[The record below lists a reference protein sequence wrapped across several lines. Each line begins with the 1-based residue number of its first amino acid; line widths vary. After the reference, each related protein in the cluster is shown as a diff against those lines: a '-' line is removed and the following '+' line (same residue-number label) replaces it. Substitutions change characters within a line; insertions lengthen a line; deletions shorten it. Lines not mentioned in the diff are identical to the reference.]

1 MLSLSFLFDGP
12 VTISGAQ
19 VFSPFEHFNLLVW
32 YIYTCGADWYEVI
45 PSLVHP
51 KHQKS
56 LKSPLDVK
64 RKAINGLE
72 AAVSVVGLGLALQ
85 RTISGDKSELFPMYR
100 PMT

>member
-1 MLSLSFLFDGP
+1 MFSLSFLFDGP

-19 VFSPFEHFNLLVW
+19 VFSPFEHLNLFVW
-32 YIYTCGADWYEVI
+32 YIYRCGADWYEVI

-56 LKSPLDVK
+56 SKSPLAAK

-72 AAVSVVGLGLALQ
+72 AAVGIMGLGLALQ
-85 RTISGDKSELFPMYR
+85 RTFSGDKSESSPCTV
-100 PMT
+100 P